1 MIIFN
6 MGIPRSGTVWTFNV
20 IRELLRLDGQIY
32 KQISVNGPQQV
43 DLCLNALAQLV
54 HDTDTNWIMHFH
66 DVTDLAIE
74 TSEKYDVRPF
84 FNFRDPRDVVVSQ
97 MRLHNVSFDDAVS
110 MTDEAYLQF
119 ERVGQMPNVMLVPY
133 EHLKNHAPAIIFQLA
148 NRLGFLVSASQI
160 DEIVEATSLE
170 RHREIVDSMANAQ
183 ANLQTVNQGT
193 REIRIDQEHLLTD
206 RHIQSGAIGR
216 WKSELNS
223 TQQDQC
229 CERFEP
235 IVDALGF

>member
-6 MGIPRSGTVWTFNV
+6 MGIPRSGTIWTFNV
-20 IRELLRLDGQIY
+20 IRELLQMEGQTY

-43 DLCLNALAQLV
+43 DLCLNALAKLV
-54 HDTDTNWIMHFH
+54 HDSDTNWILHFH

-74 TSEKYDVRPF
+74 TAEKYDVRPF

-97 MRLHNVSFDDAVS
+97 MRLHDVSFDDAVS
-110 MTDEAYLQF
+110 MTDEAYVQF

-133 EHLKNHAPAIIFQLA
+133 EHLKLHMPAIIFQIA
-148 NRLGFLVSASQI
+148 TRLGFVVSARQI
-160 DEIVEATSLE
+160 TAIIEATSLE
-170 RHREIVDSMANAQ
+170 RHREIMESMSNTQ
-183 ANLQTVNQGT
+183 ANVATVNQGT

-216 WKSELNS
+216 WKSELNP
-223 TQQDQC
+223 TQQSRC

-235 IVDALGF
+235 IVEALGF